1 MGVVLEGHSFP
12 LSFLLID
19 ALLSE
24 MTAFSH
30 VSMKLLLSETTVS
43 FPLSFL
49 LMGSLFALMG
59 MLLLVGKTTS
69 FSLSFLLFEE
79 YLRL

>member
-19 ALLSE
+19 ELLSE

-30 VSMKLLLSETTVS
+30 VSMKLLLSEMTVS

-49 LMGSLFALMG
+49 LMGSLFA
-59 MLLLVGKTTS
+59 
-69 FSLSFLLFEE
+69 
-79 YLRL
+79 